1 MPYFTL
7 DISKGVS
14 YFCKKF
20 TIIDHEAQRHHEA
33 TARNAF
39 ADSAG
44 FFRTSDRHGRQ
55 RIHRCRQHKK
65 ANGDAHLK
73 NFSLILNGSDYRL
86 APAYDLLNT
95 GLHVNG
101 GDFGLDGGLSPALEK
116 SDVLMRT
123 GHPCRLDFERFG
135 KQIGL
140 VEKRIDRILD
150 AYMSLPE
157 KAGRLIENSFLNQKM
172 KRNYLRIV
180 NERIS
185 RFIRLSEA

>member
-1 MPYFTL
+1 M
-7 DISKGVS
+7 
-14 YFCKKF
+14 
-20 TIIDHEAQRHHEA
+20 
-33 TARNAF
+33 
-39 ADSAG
+39 
-44 FFRTSDRHGRQ
+44 
-55 RIHRCRQHKK
+55 
-65 ANGDAHLK
+65 
-73 NFSLILNGSDYRL
+73 